1 MSTFP
6 RFERRQRC
14 LVVGLVINR
23 RIGKTVRSERLGHL
37 GAVYGSPISVSERI
51 RFWVAI
57 DRHLIEIDAKHPG
70 RVTPADVAK
79 IRAAISRRI
88 PLPSTA
94 VERKLFFQAIVVR
107 DAMAA
112 FDALEHGEDAAA
124 EATRALMRLAREQRP
139 DNTDQLSDE
148 GELLAPTNEE
158 RRP

>member
-37 GAVYGSPISVSERI
+37 GAVYGSPISVRERI

-57 DRHLIEIDAKHPG
+57 DRHLIEIDAKHRG

-79 IRAAISRRI
+79 IRAAIARRI
-88 PLPSTA
+88 PQPSTA
-94 VERKLFFQAIVVR
+94 AEHKLFFQAVVVR

-112 FDALEHGEDAAA
+112 LDALEHAEDAAA
-124 EATRALMRLAREQRP
+124 EAAKQLERLAREARP
-139 DNTDQLSDE
+139 KAE
-148 GELLAPTNEE
+148 AE
-158 RRP
+158 RLK